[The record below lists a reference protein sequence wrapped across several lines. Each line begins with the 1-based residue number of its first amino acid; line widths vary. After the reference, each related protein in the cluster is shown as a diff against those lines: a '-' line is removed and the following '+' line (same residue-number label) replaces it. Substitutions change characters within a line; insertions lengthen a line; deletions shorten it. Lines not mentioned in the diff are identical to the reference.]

1 MSFSLVR
8 KLSWHMGSKRN
19 SSLLHKSCSSI
30 LQSKPKPTMR
40 KGIQL
45 TASRLETTVR
55 KSTRDRQAG
64 RVRNCP
70 VSHGDLLFFG
80 PAFSGESCWGKA
92 MCPVLLSELLEGTL
106 SLTWGLRDWRGKRPF
121 LTVDIVF
128 QFREDSMVRPFYP
141 LLLYN
146 LQLEA
151 ATRSSNFN
159 KAMT

>member
-1 MSFSLVR
+1 MSFSLVG

-45 TASRLETTVR
+45 AASRLETTVR

-92 MCPVLLSELLEGTL
+92 MCPVLLLELLEGTF
-106 SLTWGLRDWRGKRPF
+106 SLTWGAKGLKRQEAIPYCWHCFSIQRGQHGETF
-121 LTVDIVF
+121 WSTFAL
-128 QFREDSMVRPFYP
+128 
-141 LLLYN
+141 
-146 LQLEA
+146 
-151 ATRSSNFN
+151 
-159 KAMT
+159 